1 MDALSDYYLS
11 LDEIST
17 STFKDRG
24 SKFIALAMPVENE
37 QQIKGHLEQ
46 IRKNHTGAN
55 HVCYAFIINPLL
67 PYHRANDDGEPSSSA
82 GKPILGQ
89 IRSANL
95 MNVLVA
101 VVRYFGGTQL
111 GIPGLINAYKTSA
124 SDAIKANKIIS
135 KEILKSIKLQC
146 NHSEFNYLMSW
157 IKSNGIK
164 YDPPDIG
171 LFCNVTLHVSYHKH
185 DHFKHQLL
193 SIPHLQI
200 ID

>member
-1 MDALSDYYLS
+1 MDVLTDYYLS
-11 LDEIST
+11 LGEIST

-37 QQIKGHLEQ
+37 QQIKAQLEQ

-111 GIPGLINAYKTSA
+111 GIPGLINAYKTA
-124 SDAIKANKIIS
+124 AAEAISVNKIVT
-135 KEILKSIKLQC
+135 KELLKTIHLQC
-146 NHSEFNYLMSW
+146 NHSEFSILMNW
-157 IKSNGIK
+157 IKTNHIK
-164 YDPPDIG
+164 YDPPEIG
-171 LFCNVTLHVSYHKH
+171 LFCKITLQVSYHKQ
-185 DHFKHQLL
+185 DQFKHHLL
-193 SIPHLQI
+193 SIPNIQI
-200 ID
+200 FD